1 MRPPSLTGRLR
12 QVWPSGRHYSFPC
25 ASSFPPGSC
34 ASCPS
39 PGCWVLNSSSI
50 LLQISMQSHLWLPFQ
65 PGPIPHLQM
74 AIKKGKPRRG
84 LPRSLFLK
92 MYAFFLFSDPVLNHQ
107 DLQLD
112 DSVAQQGSGDADSV
126 GGKLVRYGGGDGFQ
140 MTTQELEEGACGP
153 PTTHSS
159 GTCLNLYSWASKG
172 ITKTET
178 SFYKLHT
185 TKRFQP

>member
-74 AIKKGKPRRG
+74 AIKKGKTRG
-84 LPRSLFLK
+84 VLPRSFFLK
-92 MYAFFLFSDPVLNHQ
+92 IPAFLLPPDPVLNHL

-112 DSVAQQGSGDADSV
+112 DSVAQQGCGDADRV
-126 GGKLVRYGGGDGFQ
+126 GGKVVRYEGGWFSDDKGRVGVRRMWSSKHSLIGDLP
-140 MTTQELEEGACGP
+140 ESAILGP
-153 PTTHSS
+153 S
-159 GTCLNLYSWASKG
+159 GY
-172 ITKTET
+172 
-178 SFYKLHT
+178 
-185 TKRFQP
+185 R